1 MWFSL
6 SFVHVSRELQDNE
19 ADVLPHLCVNLHSA
33 YNMQGVQTDDTS
45 IASVD
50 YNMCTAGTF
59 IGSVVGSKLVQC
71 SSFSLKMTALD
82 ELYFAVLHYLWS
94 EYSVH
99 VHVVS

>member
-19 ADVLPHLCVNLHSA
+19 ADVLPNLLCELTL
-33 YNMQGVQTDDTS
+33 QGVQTDDTS
-45 IASVD
+45 TATSVD

-71 SSFSLKMTALD
+71 SSFSLKMTPLD

-99 VHVVS
+99 VYS